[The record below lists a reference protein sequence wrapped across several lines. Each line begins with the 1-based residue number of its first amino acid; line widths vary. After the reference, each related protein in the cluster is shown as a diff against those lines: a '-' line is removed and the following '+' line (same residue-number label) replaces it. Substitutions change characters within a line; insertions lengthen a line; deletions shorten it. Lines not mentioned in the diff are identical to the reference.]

1 MTIQVYERLILEAI
15 KGLPPSGLDEI
26 VDFIFF
32 VRKREARLLSS
43 DDEFRE
49 AFLRA
54 ELKQLS
60 RDEESHL
67 EQEFAGYERL
77 HLSN

>member
-1 MTIQVYERLILEAI
+1 MTAQIYEQLILDAI
-15 KGLPPSGLDEI
+15 KGLPPARLNEI

-32 VRKREARLLSS
+32 LRKREAQTGDF
-43 DDEFRE
+43 DDELRE

-60 RDEESHL
+60 HSEESHL
-67 EQEFAGYERL
+67 EQEFADYE
-77 HLSN
+77 HLSPRK

>member
-1 MTIQVYERLILEAI
+1 MTVQVYERLILEAI
-15 KGLPPSGLDEI
+15 KGLPPSRLDEI

-32 VRKREARLLSS
+32 VRKREARLPSS
-43 DDEFRE
+43 DGELRE

-60 RDEESHL
+60 RDEQSHL
-67 EQEFAGYERL
+67 EQEFVGYERL
-77 HLSN
+77 CLSN

>member
-1 MTIQVYERLILEAI
+1 MTVRIYEQIILESI
-15 KGLPPSGLDEI
+15 KGLPPSRLDEI

-32 VRKREARLLSS
+32 VRNREAQTPAS
-43 DDEFRE
+43 DGELRE

-60 RDEESHL
+60 RDEESHS

-77 HLSN
+77 YLSN

>member
-1 MTIQVYERLILEAI
+1 MTVQSYKQLILEAT
-15 KGLPPSGLDEI
+15 KGLPPAKLDEI
-26 VDFIFF
+26 VDFIFL
-32 VRKREARLLSS
+32 VRRREAQKPAS
-43 DDEFRE
+43 DGELRE

-77 HLSN
+77 YLSN

>member
-1 MTIQVYERLILEAI
+1 MTYQTYEQLIIEAI
-15 KGLPPSGLDEI
+15 RGLPTNRLDEI

-32 VRKREARLLSS
+32 VRTREMKLQSS
-43 DDEFRE
+43 DDELRE

-60 RDEESHL
+60 REEESHL
-67 EQEFAGYERL
+67 EQEFTGYEHL
-77 HLSN
+77 HPRK